1 MAQRTA
7 QQQYHGTAYRTT
19 MEKRRGRIAEM
30 SHIIPKM
37 FATDTCVKVPLFD
50 AASPLHH
57 SVAYVMA
64 EGRFHHKRH
73 NLLTI
78 VMPLVRR

>member
-1 MAQRTA
+1 MRRKEGEEAPRTP
-7 QQQYHGTAYRTT
+7 
-19 MEKRRGRIAEM
+19 
-30 SHIIPKM
+30 HIIPKM

-64 EGRFHHKRH
+64 EGRFHHSKRAD
-73 NLLTI
+73 
-78 VMPLVRR
+78 VEVLVTRADAC